1 MKIAAWVIGLV
12 ALATVVTLAQGQQ
25 GNDLSTQPRPSR
37 AFCSAAAAY
46 DKATTT
52 KKTVPLAEHI
62 TMTHAIA
69 VAAPKDTKADATLV
83 WHSYR
88 RLAAG
93 DRSVVDNPK
102 VKTAIDR
109 VNRRATQTCGWFA
122 RDGRGCFD
130 RSLL

>member
-12 ALATVVTLAQGQQ
+12 ALATVATLAQGQQ

-52 KKTVPLAEHI
+52 KTSVPLAQHI
-62 TMTHAIA
+62 SMTHAIA
-69 VAAPKDTKADATLV
+69 TAAPKDTKVDATLV
-83 WHSYR
+83 WQSYR
-88 RLAAG
+88 KLAAG
-93 DRSVVDNPK
+93 DTSVVDNSQ
-102 VKTAIDR
+102 VKAALDH

-122 RDGRGCFD
+122 RDGI
-130 RSLL
+130 